1 MNRLDLIGSG
11 VLLAW
16 LALTL
21 LFKAAAGRAEHG
33 PAGTYRR
40 LIAVLLLA
48 TACLCLPWLREHLP
62 RQVTGFAPLTLDI
75 QVLAGINESPAPF
88 GRARGLV
95 LSPFAIV
102 AVLWAAACVG
112 STLRWAAAWVRLSGL
127 LARCI
132 AAPAVLQVV
141 MLQLARRRGVKEPRL
156 LLSSEA
162 KSPFSYGWLA
172 PVVVLPQELVAALAP
187 EQLHLVLLHELS
199 HLRRRDP
206 LTHGLARLCATLF
219 PLHPSLPGLM
229 RELVFAR
236 EAAVDAE
243 VAPSDLHGYASLLV
257 ELATRARFGSADAAP
272 VAMDDTA
279 LSRRIALLTRTSAAT
294 SARSPAVLALA
305 AALIVALGLLTP
317 RVFAA
322 PGLALA
328 APGPGMGHSFFA
340 QHEDPMA
347 AHVAEIDACYALARA
362 ADAKL
367 VIETLAR
374 LEVDPKHDFR
384 VISASIPTPNSPIF
398 QSCLEEKA
406 LSWSFPP
413 PPGVPPP
420 PEDMPEDA
428 KAMVQL
434 HIQRA
439 P

>member
-11 VLLAW
+11 VVLGW
-16 LALTL
+16 LALAL

-48 TACLCLPWLREHLP
+48 STCLCLPWLREHLP
-62 RQVTGFAPLTLDI
+62 RRVTGFAPLTFDI
-75 QVLAGINESPAPF
+75 QVLAGIHESPAPF
-88 GRARGLV
+88 GRGRGLV

-102 AVLWAAACVG
+102 AVLWVVALLG
-112 STLRWAAAWVRLSGL
+112 GTLRRAAAWARLNGL
-127 LARCI
+127 LARCTP
-132 AAPAVLQVV
+132 APAVLQVV
-141 MLQLARRRGVKEPRL
+141 MLQLARTRGLKEPRL

-162 KSPFSYGWLA
+162 RSPFSYGWLT
-172 PVVVLPQELVAALAP
+172 PVVVLPQEMVEELTS

-219 PLHPSLPGLM
+219 PLHPSLPSLM

-243 VAPSDLHGYASLLV
+243 VAPNDPHGYASLLV
-257 ELATRARFGSADAAP
+257 ELAARARFGAADVAP

-294 SARSPAVLALA
+294 STRSSAALA
-305 AALIVALGLLTP
+305 VATALIVALGLLTP

-328 APGPGMGHSFFA
+328 APAAGMSHAFFA

-362 ADAKL
+362 ADAEL
-367 VIETLAR
+367 VIDTLAR
-374 LEVDPKHDFR
+374 LDVDPKHDFR
-384 VISASIPTPNSPIF
+384 VVSAYIPAPSSPIF

-413 PPGVPPP
+413 PPDIPPP

-428 KAMVQL
+428 KAIVQL
-434 HIQRA
+434 NIQRA

>member
-1 MNRLDLIGSG
+1 
-11 VLLAW
+11 
-16 LALTL
+16 
-21 LFKAAAGRAEHG
+21 
-33 PAGTYRR
+33 
-40 LIAVLLLA
+40 
-48 TACLCLPWLREHLP
+48 
-62 RQVTGFAPLTLDI
+62 
-75 QVLAGINESPAPF
+75 
-88 GRARGLV
+88 
-95 LSPFAIV
+95 V
-102 AVLWAAACVG
+102 AVLWAVACLG
-112 STLRWAAAWVRLSGL
+112 GTLRWAAAWARLNGL

-132 AAPAVLQVV
+132 PAPAVLQVV
-141 MLQLARRRGVKEPRL
+141 MLQLARTRGMKEPRL

-162 KSPFSYGWLA
+162 RSPFSYGWLE
-172 PVVVLPQELVAALAP
+172 PVVVLPRELVDVLAP
-187 EQLHLVLLHELS
+187 EQLHLVLMHELS

-206 LTHGLARLCATLF
+206 LTHVLARLCATIF

-243 VAPSDLHGYASLLV
+243 VAPSDPHGYASLLV
-257 ELATRARFGSADAAP
+257 ELAARARFGSADVAP

-279 LSRRIALLTRTSAAT
+279 LSRRIALLTRTSAIAST
-294 SARSPAVLALA
+294 RSSAALALA
-305 AALIVALGLLTP
+305 AALIAALGLLTP

-328 APGPGMGHSFFA
+328 APGAGLGHAFFA

-362 ADAKL
+362 ADAEL

-384 VISASIPTPNSPIF
+384 VLSAYIPSPGSPIF
-398 QSCLEEKA
+398 QSCVEEKA

-413 PPGVPPP
+413 PPGAPPP